1 MGVSTLHTDYSTA
14 CSFGWWLVLICSE
27 RKVLVAGLSLEKS
40 TDGWRLISQTNGTQA
55 SNTQKFLTPQLVVVR
70 AQVTL
75 FALHSSACIF
85 LWMAFHH
92 RDKEQ
97 TWLGSQVRG
106 FSPV

>member
-1 MGVSTLHTDYSTA
+1 
-14 CSFGWWLVLICSE
+14 
-27 RKVLVAGLSLEKS
+27 
-40 TDGWRLISQTNGTQA
+40 
-55 SNTQKFLTPQLVVVR
+55 
-70 AQVTL
+70 VTL